1 MEVIARLAAD
11 ESLGDRVMKVD
22 HAGEHGAVNIYC
34 RASIGRAGL
43 VAVGTLLFLGVAE
56 ELAWQ
61 HASLARGRQ
70 VPDTDEQPLW
80 VSKAFRQSSAT
91 SALSRPSI

>member
-1 MEVIARLAAD
+1 
-11 ESLGDRVMKVD
+11 MKLNGLHLTKLVD
-22 HAGEHGAVNIYC
+22 G

-61 HASLARGRQ
+61 RASLARGREE
-70 VPDTDEQPLW
+70 PDTDEQRLW
-80 VSKAFRQSSAT
+80 VSKAFR
-91 SALSRPSI
+91 

>member
-1 MEVIARLAAD
+1 MWRRLEAKLRN
-11 ESLGDRVMKVD
+11 ERSVGI
-22 HAGEHGAVNIYC
+22 HC

-43 VAVGTLLFLGVAE
+43 VVVGTLFLGVAE

-70 VPDTDEQPLW
+70 GPNTDEQRLW

-91 SALSRPSI
+91 SALPWLSI